1 MSAVGKCVKEIELD
15 FYEVPKD
22 IFTSE
27 DAQDDFKVATT
38 GLTSNF
44 RVKEQKNG
52 KPDSKL
58 SRIQIVSADGENT
71 LRVGDILVWES
82 GLFPSV
88 YTKEEFE
95 VLFNVVKEEKEQK

>member
-15 FYEVPKD
+15 FYVVPKD

-27 DAQDDFKVATT
+27 DAKEELQIALT
-38 GLTSNF
+38 GVNHNF
-44 RVKEQKNG
+44 RVKENKEG

-58 SRIQIVSADGENT
+58 SRIQLISRDGEAV
-71 LRVGDILVWES
+71 LRIGDILVWDK
-82 GLFPSV
+82 GIFPSV

-95 VLFNVVKEEKEQK
+95 VMFNVVKDKEEK